1 MKRNFSRITMM
12 SLSLLLAVGIVLSA
26 YTAPVSKAVDE
37 DAKPVTDGKIDKDPE
52 EDPSPAGDPKTD
64 SALAGAIAGVHQLVK
79 KHWPHMDKVWP
90 GYDYKNHNM
99 LIVDFDEMMEVREA
113 WVLNVDTMR
122 KLTVQEYQN
131 LQLPQVGGYAELKFE
146 GKPSIAMG
154 VDSNDL
160 ESGSEAEIYTVATH
174 ELVHFYYQG
183 EAKFGIETSR
193 AQSYPIDPAPRLY
206 RQMLFQRLIDAYDH
220 PEQEA
225 EYLAKAKYW
234 LEKYKSEFVEEYQA
248 IRSTDIIEST
258 ARYSENLANVIGDD
272 LDEKAFVEA
281 MQPMILRDS
290 IFESAD
296 GESYEIGFLAGLI
309 LDRQGVD
316 WKKDFYKAD
325 KGVEELLLEKVE
337 AQAEEPDETFASKL
351 KAKIEQSNQE
361 NESHLASI
369 IKAKDDKSI
378 AFLKLDVSESMAS
391 FGATGAIFFD
401 DKEVM
406 TGYQCSYLVGDQRID
421 LNGISVIQDM
431 EGYNLYLIIPLDME
445 YSLEGNVLRVDS
457 AQLKADGIKVEQSQQ
472 DGRTILLVKVTE

>member
-26 YTAPVSKAVDE
+26 CTAPVSKAVDE

-52 EDPSPAGDPKTD
+52 EDPSPAGNPNTD

-90 GYDYKNHNM
+90 GYDYKNHKM
-99 LIVDFDEMMEVREA
+99 LIFDFDEMMDVREA

-122 KLTVQEYQN
+122 KLDAQEYQDF
-131 LQLPQVGGYAELKFE
+131 QLPQVDGYSELKFE

-154 VDSNDL
+154 LDSDFL
-160 ESGSEAEIYTVATH
+160 ESGSVAEIYKVASH

-183 EAKFGIETSR
+183 QAKIGFETSR
-193 AQSYPIDPAPRLY
+193 AQTYPIDSAPRLY
-206 RQMLFQRLIDAYDH
+206 RQMLFHRLIDAYDH
-220 PEQEA
+220 PDQEV

-234 LEKYKSEFVEEYQA
+234 LEKYKSEFAEEYQA
-248 IRSTDIIEST
+248 IRSTDIVEST
-258 ARYSENLANVIGDD
+258 ARYIENLANVIGDD
-272 LDEKAFVEA
+272 LDEKAYVEA
-281 MQPMILRDS
+281 MQPMILRDML
-290 IFESAD
+290 FDSAD
-296 GESYEIGFLAGLI
+296 GESYEIGFIAGLI
-309 LDRQGVD
+309 LDRQGVE
-316 WKKDFYKAD
+316 WKTDFYKAD
-325 KGVEELLLEKVE
+325 KTVEELLLDKIE
-337 AQAEEPDETFASKL
+337 AQAEEPDESFASKL

-361 NESHLASI
+361 NESHLASV

-378 AFLKLDVSESMAS
+378 AYLKLDVSESMAS
-391 FGATGAIFFD
+391 FGSTGALFFD

-406 TGYQCSYLVGDQRID
+406 TGYECSYLVGDKRID
-421 LNGISVIQDM
+421 LNGVSVIQDM
-431 EGYNLYLIIPLDME
+431 GDYNLYLLIPLDME